1 MSVLIA
7 PEEADACS
15 LGALTERCLCKI
27 AHSQDHPSMPLYQLT
42 DRHRRARRLGGC
54 RGDRPSNGLSR
65 ATSSGL
71 YERGD
76 GCQAGCRS
84 RDFRSA
90 NVFFQFPTP
99 HFIAAAQNRRRTK
112 VFIPT
117 VAAGIAELWSLRYLP
132 AGTLSCWRRLATEWA
147 EESRRAIYCGL
158 ASRRLKCLGV
168 RWRGRIDRPLPA
180 WTACFSHNNFSSR
193 PVALTVAQTVA
204 AVIEKEARAAARE
217 MQSST
222 PSSSRYANEISMM
235 TRAGMM

>member
-1 MSVLIA
+1 MRVRSTFRAVGTSSLRSQGPILRYFRALFVCEGRGSPAFVIPPRNSCSVMAPVSLMILSLRHTTHIGCVPRLTSCSGPPTCGMSVLIA

-42 DRHRRARRLGGC
+42 DRHRRARLLGGC

-76 GCQAGCRS
+76 GCQVGCRS
-84 RDFRSA
+84 RNFPSA

-117 VAAGIAELWSLRYLP
+117 VAAGIAELCSLRYLSFP
-132 AGTLSCWRRLATEWA
+132 KIIS
-147 EESRRAIYCGL
+147 
-158 ASRRLKCLGV
+158 
-168 RWRGRIDRPLPA
+168 GRIGG
-180 WTACFSHNNFSSR
+180 
-193 PVALTVAQTVA
+193 
-204 AVIEKEARAAARE
+204 AAR
-217 MQSST
+217 
-222 PSSSRYANEISMM
+222 
-235 TRAGMM
+235 TRLGWRQ